1 MTRSIRGAMRFSLAI
16 ATLML
21 AALMLTACSSE
32 AVRFLSDVEAGPGAS
47 ALKDATPRPQRR
59 AHAVPGTE
67 ADLYV
72 PGESARARMVLV
84 PGLSEDGRRDPRL
97 VPFAESLARTGFL
110 VLVPDLPAA
119 RALRAD
125 AADAEAIAA
134 AVAAMPD
141 GPGPLGV
148 AAISY
153 AAGPAFLAALDPA
166 TASRVDFVITLGAY
180 HDTETLATFL
190 ATGAHRGPGESDW
203 RQGRPDAEA
212 LWLFLLA
219 NAASLP
225 DPDDAEAL
233 RTVAAARLRGRTG
246 PDPAT
251 LGEDARAVLALAD
264 ETDPEAVPDRLAAL
278 PAPLRDTL
286 SALSLAEAGLDRF
299 VPCAILIHGRADPV
313 VPWTE
318 SVRLARALPQGRSRL
333 HLIPGL
339 DHIDP
344 ATLPLRGRLR
354 LLSATEDLLAARDGA
369 DACAAV
375 P

>member
-1 MTRSIRGAMRFSLAI
+1 MLGLTRNALRVRI
-16 ATLML
+16 AA
-21 AALMLTACSSE
+21 AALLLAGCGGE
-32 AVRFLSDVEAGPGAS
+32 AVRFLGDVESGPGPS
-47 ALKDATPRPQRR
+47 ALKDTTPRPQRR
-59 AHAVPGTE
+59 AHAVPGTA
-67 ADLYV
+67 ADLYI
-72 PGESARARMVLV
+72 PGENPRARMVLV

-134 AVAAMPD
+134 AVAAIPE

-166 TASRVDFVITLGAY
+166 TATRIDFVITLGAY
-180 HDTETLATFL
+180 HDTEALATFL
-190 ATGAHRGPGESDW
+190 ATGAHRGPGETAW
-203 RQGRPDAEA
+203 REGRPDAEA

-233 RTVAAARLRGRTG
+233 RAVAVARLRGAPD
-246 PDPAT
+246 PDPAR
-251 LGEDARAVLALAD
+251 LGEDTRALLALAD
-264 ETDPEAVPDRLAAL
+264 ETDPDAMPARIADL
-278 PAPLRDTL
+278 PAPLRRSL
-286 SALSLAEAGLDRF
+286 AALSLADTGLDQF
-299 VPCAILIHGRADPV
+299 KPCAILIHGRNDPV

-318 SVRLARALPQGRSRL
+318 SVHLARALPSGRSRL
-333 HLIPGL
+333 HLIAGL

-344 ATLPLRGRLR
+344 AALPLRGRLG
-354 LLSATEDLLAARDGA
+354 LLAATEDLLAARDGA
-369 DACAAV
+369 DPCAGT